1 MEQSL
6 WAFVLYGMV
15 KVWTLKS
22 KWDSSDL
29 WIWSFE
35 PSPFESQPKR
45 HSFDKDTLVDDLW
58 LWLGMKVKSWIQMD
72 RNMTRKSISAI
83 LSTNHPIIFF
93 WRCVKKMSD
102 QTQSFSIIKCE
113 TYRNTFFFMRYRNTI
128 DSLIDS
134 PKILYFLNEKER
146 DREPLV

>member
-83 LSTNHPIIFF
+83 ISTNH
-93 WRCVKKMSD
+93 
-102 QTQSFSIIKCE
+102 QSFSFWDALWRCQTKLNHLAKLNVRLIG
-113 TYRNTFFFMRYRNTI
+113 TLFFMRYRNTI

-134 PKILYFLNEKER
+134 LKILFFLNEKER

>member
-22 KWDSSDL
+22 KWDSFDIC
-29 WIWSFE
+29 IWSFE

-58 LWLGMKVKSWIQMD
+58 AMVRDEGKVVDPNGSEHDK
-72 RNMTRKSISAI
+72 
-83 LSTNHPIIFF
+83 
-93 WRCVKKMSD
+93 
-102 QTQSFSIIKCE
+102 
-113 TYRNTFFFMRYRNTI
+113 
-128 DSLIDS
+128 
-134 PKILYFLNEKER
+134 EKH
-146 DREPLV
+146 